1 MLSMKTIVVTFA
13 TTLCLFAQTKPAAR
27 RPAVAAA
34 KKPAAGRAS
43 LMNPAALNAKAPDVY
58 KAKFTTTKGDF
69 VIEVHRDWAPLG
81 ADRFYNLV
89 KNGFYDDAAFFRV
102 LHQPGSGKDFMAQF
116 GISAKPAVNKVWDKA
131 TIKDDPVTQSNKR
144 GYVTFATAG
153 PNTRTT
159 QVFINYGDNSF
170 LDAQS
175 FAP

>member
-69 VIEVHRDWAPLG
+69 VIEVHRDWAPFG

-102 LHQPGSGKDFMAQF
+102 LPNFMAQF
-116 GISAKPAVNKVWDKA
+116 GINPKPAVSKAWDKA
-131 TIKDDPVTQSNKR
+131 TIKADPVKQSNKR
-144 GYVTFATAG
+144 GYVSVAKT
-153 PNTRTT
+153 
-159 QVFINYGDNSF
+159 
-170 LDAQS
+170 
-175 FAP
+175 